1 MRNLAFYKGAKQ
13 IMTDCLK
20 TAKSNERRR
29 ECERAIVHADR
40 QINRIE
46 KSVGIGERIEI

>member
-13 IMTDCLK
+13 IMTDCLR

-29 ECERAIVHADR
+29 ECKRAIVHADR

-46 KSVGIGERIEI
+46 KSVGIGERVEI